1 MNNAK
6 NINKALKAFEYD
18 NLGKL
23 DKAKELY
30 LEILKEEPNNFE
42 ISKLLGIAEAKSKNF
57 DRALECL
64 NIALVNKKNDAYLLN
79 SIANVYQEIGSH
91 LMAIEYYEKS
101 IEIKKNFYQAYI
113 NKGLAQKNIKD
124 YKGALQSFN
133 KAIEI
138 EPKDIEAYISRG
150 NLLSEIGNLDGAL
163 KDYEQAIKLSENYA
177 LPYFNYAVIL
187 KELRKNKEAL
197 TFFDRAIKLNVN
209 YSEAYY
215 NKALTLLSEGQYE
228 KGFELYE
235 WRWKN
240 EDIKKQLGN
249 VQFNKSL
256 WLGKESLVNKT
267 ILIYSEQGLGDTLQF
282 CRYAK
287 LVAELGAI
295 VILEVQKPLVNLLQ
309 NLDGVSQVVAK
320 GTAIQEY
327 DFRSPLMSM
336 PLAFKTTIESIPNQ
350 IPYIHTSLERQ
361 ARWKEYLG
369 RTGFKIAICWQGNKQ
384 GKIDI
389 GRSFSVNLFQD
400 IAKIKGVR
408 LISLQKNEGVE
419 QLMKL
424 PEGMKVET
432 LPDNFD
438 SAENTFLD
446 SAAVINCMDLVITS
460 DTAMT
465 HLAGALG
472 VKTWLP
478 LKYVPDWRWMLDG
491 SETPWYP
498 NHRLFRQTTRNNWV
512 GVFKQMEAEL
522 MTLVSLKLNKK
533 YE

>member
-101 IEIKKNFYQAYI
+101 IEIKKDFYQAYI
-113 NKGLAQKNIKD
+113 NKGVAQKNTRNFNE
-124 YKGALQSFN
+124 ALLSFN
-133 KAIEI
+133 KAIKI
-138 EPKDIEAYISRG
+138 EPKDLEAYICRG
-150 NLLSEIGNLDGAL
+150 NLLSEIGDLSEAL
-163 KDYEQAIKLSENYA
+163 KDYEQAIKLNEKNA
-177 LPYFNYAVIL
+177 LPYFNYAVVL
-187 KELRKNKEAL
+187 KELKRNKEAINY
-197 TFFDRAIKLNVN
+197 FDKAIKLNVN

-215 NKALTLLSEGQYE
+215 NKSLTLLSEGQYE
-228 KGFELYE
+228 KGFEFYE
-235 WRWKN
+235 WRWKIEN
-240 EDIKKQLGN
+240 IKKKLGN
-249 VQFNKSL
+249 NQFNKSL

-282 CRYAK
+282 CRYTKILADH
-287 LVAELGAI
+287 GAT
-295 VILEVQKPLVNLLQ
+295 VVLEVQRLLVNLLQ
-309 NLDGVSQVVAK
+309 NLDGVSKLVVK
-320 GTAIQEY
+320 GDSIPEY
-327 DFRSPLMSM
+327 DFQCPLMSM
-336 PLAFKTTIESIPNQ
+336 PLAFKTTTETIPSH
-350 IPYIHTSLERQ
+350 IPYIHASSEKQ
-361 ARWKEYLG
+361 ARWREYLG
-369 RTGFKIAICWQGNKQ
+369 ETGFKIAICWQGSKQ

-389 GRSFSVNLFQD
+389 GRSFPVSLFQN
-400 IAKIKGVR
+400 IANIPRVR

-419 QLMKL
+419 QLMNL
-424 PEGMKVET
+424 PEGMNIET
-432 LPDNFD
+432 LPEDFD
-438 SAENTFLD
+438 SGDNSFLD
-446 SAAVINCMDLVITS
+446 SAAVMKCVDLVITS
-460 DTAMT
+460 DTALT

-472 VKTWLP
+472 VKAWLP
-478 LKYVPDWRWMLDG
+478 LKLVPDWRWMLEG
-491 SETPWYP
+491 SGTPWYP
-498 NHRLFRQTTRNNWV
+498 NHRLFRQKIRGDWIT
-512 GVFKQMEAEL
+512 VFNEMESEIKA
-522 MTLVSLKLNKK
+522 LVIINQ

>member
-1 MNNAK
+1 MNNASI
-6 NINKALKAFEYD
+6 INKTLKAFEYD

-42 ISKLLGIAEAKSKNF
+42 IRKLLGIIEAKSKNF
-57 DRALECL
+57 DRALEYL

-79 SIANVYQEIGSH
+79 SIANVYQQIGSH

-101 IEIKKNFYQAYI
+101 IKIKKDFYQAYI

-124 YKGALQSFN
+124 YKGALQSFS

-138 EPKDIEAYISRG
+138 EPKDIEAYIGRG
-150 NLLSEIGNLDGAL
+150 NLLSEISNLDAAL
-163 KDYEQAIKLSENYA
+163 KDYEQAIKFGENYA

-256 WLGKESLVNKT
+256 WLGKESLANKT

-287 LVAELGAI
+287 VLAGLGAK

-309 NLDGVSQVVAK
+309 NLVGVSQLVTK
-320 GTAIQEY
+320 GGNIKEY
-327 DFRSPLMSM
+327 DLQCPLLSL
-336 PLAFKTTIESIPNQ
+336 PLAFKTTTETIPSQ
-350 IPYIHTSLERQ
+350 IPYINSSIENQ
-361 ARWKEYLG
+361 AKWQEYLG
-369 RTGFKIAICWQGNKQ
+369 ERGFKIAICWQGSRK
-384 GKIDI
+384 GKIDV
-389 GRSFSVNLFQD
+389 GRSFPVGLFQT
-400 IAKIKGVR
+400 IANINGVR

-419 QLMKL
+419 QLTNL
-424 PEGMKVET
+424 PEGMKIEK
-432 LPDNFD
+432 LPEDFD
-438 SAENTFLD
+438 GGNNAFLD
-446 SAAVINCMDLVITS
+446 SAAVMKCMDLVITS
-460 DTAMT
+460 DTALT

-478 LKYVPDWRWMLDG
+478 LKYVPDWRWMLEG

-498 NHRLFRQTTRNNWV
+498 NHRLFRQTTRNDWV
-512 GVFKQMEAEL
+512 GVFKKMEAEL
-522 MTLVSLKLNKK
+522 TTLVPVKINKK